1 MILIHELAH
10 ASIAYLL
17 RIRVF
22 RIILGYGKTLYA
34 RRFLGI
40 TWELRVFPLGG
51 VTLMAGPPS
60 RFYRLKMFLAI
71 LAGPAVHITLLTFT
85 VGLSALLMVTNPK
98 LTNLRLFIG
107 LVFWC
112 NLFLLLENIAYT
124 NILINRVDLLQEAA
138 IYSAEAYQN
147 APWEPAIIGT
157 RGAVLVE
164 LGQLD
169 EGIMLLKVAMAKH
182 SSAQGKAANAC
193 HAAIGES
200 RRGNVSESQH
210 YFHIA
215 RSLDPQCYLLEY
227 TAKKLAGTQG

>member
-1 MILIHELAH
+1 MNL
-10 ASIAYLL
+10 YPNNP
-17 RIRVF
+17 
-22 RIILGYGKTLYA
+22 IILNA
-34 RRFLGI
+34 LGI
-40 TWELRVFPLGG
+40 VFLQWGDFLKARTIF
-51 VTLMAGPPS
+51 VTLFQASETLKPS
-60 RFYRLKMFLAI
+60 LKF
-71 LAGPAVHITLLTFT
+71 TL
-85 VGLSALLMVTNPK
+85 MN
-98 LTNLRLFIG
+98 
-107 LVFWC
+107 
-112 NLFLLLENIAYT
+112 NIAYT

-164 LGQLD
+164 LGQLA

-200 RRGNVSESQH
+200 RRGNVSESQN
-210 YFHIA
+210 YFQIA

-227 TAKKLAGTQG
+227 TAKKLAGSQG